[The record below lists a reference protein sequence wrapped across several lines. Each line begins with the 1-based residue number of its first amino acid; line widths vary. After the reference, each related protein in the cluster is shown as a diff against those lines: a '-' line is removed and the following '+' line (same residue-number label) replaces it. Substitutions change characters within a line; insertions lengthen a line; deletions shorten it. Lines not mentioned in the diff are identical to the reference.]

1 MATVDARPGGG
12 FRELVREWL
21 VTGAALILPLLVSL
35 LVISV
40 LLNFVS
46 DLLDP
51 LVTMLGRYFG
61 FVETDT
67 TASRALVKT
76 VAVVVTVGA
85 MLALGIV
92 ANRSPTGG
100 RATRVFH
107 NGLERIPGFGSIY
120 TGFRQMSEVVVDS
133 DVDSFQDVKLVE
145 YPSEGSYTLAFVTAE
160 TPANIEQATGTD
172 DMVTL
177 FMPMAPNPVMGGFV
191 LHVGRERVV
200 DVDMTVEE
208 GIRAIVTSG
217 VTVSG
222 DSQQTV
228 SPDRLQA
235 MGIDT
240 PAQEAPVDDGFEPDG
255 EE

>member
-1 MATVDARPGGG
+1 MATVDARPVGG
-12 FRELVREWL
+12 FKERFREWL

-35 LVISV
+35 VVISV

-46 DLLDP
+46 GLLDP
-51 LVTMLGRYFG
+51 IVTMLGQQFG

-67 TASRALVKT
+67 SASVVLVKT
-76 VAVVVTVGA
+76 VAVVVTVAA
-85 MLALGIV
+85 MLALGMV

-100 RATRVFH
+100 RATQVFH

-145 YPSEGSYTLAFVTAE
+145 YPSEGSYTIAFVTAE
-160 TPANIEQATGTD
+160 TPTNIEQATGTD

-191 LHVGRERVV
+191 LHVSRDRVV

-208 GIRAIVTSG
+208 GVRSIVTSG

-222 DSQQTV
+222 ENRQTV

-240 PAQEAPVDDGFEPDG
+240 TAQQVDPDNGFEDD
-255 EE
+255 ER